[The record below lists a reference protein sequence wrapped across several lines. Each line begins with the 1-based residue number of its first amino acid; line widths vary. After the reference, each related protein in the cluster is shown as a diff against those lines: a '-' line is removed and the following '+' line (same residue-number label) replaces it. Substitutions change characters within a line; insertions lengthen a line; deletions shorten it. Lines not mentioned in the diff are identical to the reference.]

1 MQRRL
6 FLGAAAAASA
16 APSRKI
22 GKVEILFKT
31 PGPHPNGLQ
40 ATDEGLWII
49 DQANNYVEKVV
60 EERQKEMEEK
70 QDRLEKLEKDMKS
83 YKTYLYAKF
92 GSSIN
97 LEEQDD

>member
-1 MQRRL
+1 MGDEIKL
-6 FLGAAAAASA
+6 FLGECFVS
-16 APSRKI
+16 
-22 GKVEILFKT
+22 V
-31 PGPHPNGLQ
+31 
-40 ATDEGLWII
+40 DE

-60 EERQKEMEEK
+60 EEKQKEMEEK